1 MNCCDDSETGNY
13 SCFACRALV
22 RLMSA
27 GISLPLS
34 FESLLSFLGFIF
46 SMMTLRTT
54 FYCFTANVFAG
65 FGLLSHEQVLL
76 VSLDA
81 ASKVSELAIGFVRF
95 CSFPVHSIHSDT
107 FCSQNCKSKRKCTR
121 ENCLVLS
128 SATLFFNRSC
138 DWFSRVT
145 HHNLIIM

>member
-13 SCFACRALV
+13 SCFACGALV
-22 RLMSA
+22 QLMSA

-81 ASKVSELAIGFVRF
+81 ASKVSELAIGDWDSVVFPFTPFIAICFVLR
-95 CSFPVHSIHSDT
+95 IARA
-107 FCSQNCKSKRKCTR
+107 N
-121 ENCLVLS
+121 EIVL
-128 SATLFFNRSC
+128 AKIVWCFLQRLFFLIAPVIG
-138 DWFSRVT
+138 FPASRIT
-145 HHNLIIM
+145 TWS